1 MISIG
6 SKKMVDCQVGSKKV
20 KEIYVGDKK
29 VWPTS
34 LWSGTLTSHT
44 PYGEICTIPDI
55 SSSTE
60 ITITLEYVS
69 GTWGTGS
76 QAYEQRLYFLP
87 NSTDGLREINPPLS
101 ASNPKFTYTFNKSY
115 NSATTP
121 FWCRK
126 ADSWQGSDTC
136 SIDINFTT
144 GVVSAGKKSS
154 TNYATE
160 SSPVKITI
168 NATNP

>member
-20 KEIYVGDKK
+20 KEIYVGSKK

-55 SSSTE
+55 SPNTE

-69 GTWGTGS
+69 GTWNDGS
-76 QAYEQRLYFLP
+76 VAYGQWLYYLK
-87 NSTDGLREINPPLS
+87 SSSSGLQMVSPPLS
-101 ASNPKFTYTFNKSY
+101 ASNPKLTYTFKKSY
-115 NSATTP
+115 IQSNNP
-121 FWCRK
+121 FWLKC
-126 ADSWQGSDTC
+126 APSWNGRDLCEIQ
-136 SIDINFTT
+136 IDFTT
-144 GVVSAGKKSS
+144 GVVSAGNTRTPEYS
-154 TNYATE
+154 E
-160 SSPVKITI
+160 SSPVKVTI

>member
-6 SKKMVDCQVGSKKV
+6 SKELLDCQVGSKKV
-20 KEIYVGDKK
+20 KEIYVGEKK

-34 LWSGTLTSHT
+34 LWSGILTSHT
-44 PYGEICTIPDI
+44 TYGEICTIPDI
-55 SSSTE
+55 SANTE

-76 QAYEQRLYFLP
+76 ASYEQRLYYLP
-87 NSTDGLREINPPLS
+87 NSTSGLQYVKPALS
-101 ASNPKFTYTFNKSY
+101 TSNPKLTYTFKKSY
-115 NSATTP
+115 NQSGEP

-136 SIDINFTT
+136 VIDIDYTT
-144 GVVSAGKKSS
+144 GVVKAGRNSS
-154 TNYATE
+154 TDYATE
-160 SSPVKITI
+160 SSPVKVTI
-168 NATNP
+168 NAVNP